1 MQAAFAI
8 MPIIAL
14 VALGY
19 MARRYRIIAEQNWP
33 GIEQLGFRLLF
44 PALLVTSIYRS
55 DLSVG
60 ALGPY
65 LLVLAMA
72 FAVTGLAV
80 ILIRTPLGI
89 TNPRLSSMFQGSIRF
104 NTLLVLA
111 VAANALGPA
120 ALSDLSVVMAV
131 LIPVN
136 NICSITMLTL
146 FPPQNMLEPAPR
158 GTRYAM
164 RRISREILRNPL
176 VLGCVAGLAL
186 NLSGIYLSEQILAP
200 LDWLGQGAL
209 AVGLLAVGAGIE
221 IRRLWQNDP
230 VLWIGVALRL
240 AICPMLFLLIA
251 ALYPLTDN
259 QMVSGIL
266 LAAAPSASSGFILAR
281 QMGGDAELFADIFT
295 WQTVLSAITLPLW
308 LILLTH

>member
-158 GTRYAM
+158 RST
-164 RRISREILRNPL
+164 
-176 VLGCVAGLAL
+176 
-186 NLSGIYLSEQILAP
+186 Q
-200 LDWLGQGAL
+200 
-209 AVGLLAVGAGIE
+209 
-221 IRRLWQNDP
+221 
-230 VLWIGVALRL
+230 
-240 AICPMLFLLIA
+240 
-251 ALYPLTDN
+251 
-259 QMVSGIL
+259 
-266 LAAAPSASSGFILAR
+266 
-281 QMGGDAELFADIFT
+281 
-295 WQTVLSAITLPLW
+295 
-308 LILLTH
+308 